1 KYDCPAFLQLLHAG
15 PWHQS
20 FVTGLQPVS
29 SSVPPEFEYADRGLD
44 PPREL
49 TIDEIEQIIDKFVNA
64 AVRARKAGFDG
75 VDINAAATHLLCSF
89 LSGFLNTRKDAYGGS
104 IENRA
109 RIIVTIIKEIKK
121 QAGQD
126 FPVGVVINGVDV
138 KYEGT
143 KDQAIKEGQ
152 KIAQILEA
160 AGANSFQVRSYRY
173 GYIGSLWP
181 EQTFYPEPFEPLPKE
196 LDWSQKGAGAYV
208 PLARAIKNVV
218 SVPVITVGRLDPD
231 LGEKV
236 LKEKKA
242 DMIGM
247 CRPLL
252 ADPELPNKLL
262 QGRPEDIAPCTACL
276 HCLEQVRFHKPMRCR
291 INASLGQ
298 GPEFEITKAETKK
311 KVLVVGSGPAGMEAA
326 RTAALR
332 GHGVT
337 LIAKE
342 SKIGGL
348 LPTAA
353 LIKGTEIED
362 LVAFIRY
369 FKTQLDKLG
378 VTVILGRE
386 VDCAVVDQIKPDAV
400 ILATGGVPTTFHI
413 PGINNGNI
421 IQAADLHDKL
431 KVWQKYLGPNVLG

>member
-1 KYDCPAFLQLLHAG
+1 
-15 PWHQS
+15 
-20 FVTGLQPVS
+20 
-29 SSVPPEFEYADRGLD
+29 
-44 PPREL
+44 
-49 TIDEIEQIIDKFVNA
+49 
-64 AVRARKAGFDG
+64 
-75 VDINAAATHLLCSF
+75 
-89 LSGFLNTRKDAYGGS
+89 
-104 IENRA
+104 
-109 RIIVTIIKEIKK
+109 RIVVTIIKEIKK
-121 QAGQD
+121 QVGQD
-126 FPVGVVINGVDV
+126 FTVGVVMNGVDV

-152 KIAQILEA
+152 KIAKILEA

-181 EQTFYPEPFEPLPKE
+181 EQTLYPEPFEPLPKE

-208 PLARAIKNVV
+208 PLAQAIKNVV

-247 CRPLL
+247 CRRLL
-252 ADPELPNKLL
+252 ADPELPNKLA
-262 QGRPEDIAPCTACL
+262 QGRSEDIAPCTACL

-298 GPEFEITKAETKK
+298 SPEFEITKAETKK
-311 KVLVVGSGPAGMEAA
+311 KVLVAGGGPAGMEAA

-332 GHGVT
+332 GHEVT

-369 FKTQLDKLG
+369 FKTQLDKLS

-386 VDCAVVDQIKPDAV
+386 VDCAVVNQIKPDAV
-400 ILATGGVPTTFHI
+400 ILATGGIPTSLHI
-413 PGINNGNI
+413 PGINNCNI
-421 IQAADLHDKL
+421 IQGGDLHDKL
-431 KVWQKYLGPNVLG
+431 KIWQKFLGPNVLGFLTRIWMPIGKTAIIIGGAMQGCELAEFLTMRGRKVTIVEQSEQAGEGMGSEKMSRLFKWMALKGVTAITGVKAYKKLTYKGLVIRNKNG